1 MKKDYT
7 VILLI
12 IDRSG
17 SMSLIQKEAEAALNE
32 MIKSQKEMPGDL
44 GIKLVSFDN
53 EIDSKPL
60 VDAKE
65 FGYFKLHPR
74 GLTAL
79 HDAMGKAITDLG
91 EELSVLTEDARPD
104 KVLVV
109 TITDG
114 IENCSREFTG
124 KSIKKLITKQKEDYN
139 WEFIFLAA
147 GQDAVVTAENLGIS
161 RNSSMTFAAND
172 KGVSESVIATTRYMT
187 SYRSGLENASF
198 TDEDR
203 DKSMG

>member
-7 VILLI
+7 VVLLVV
-12 IDRSG
+12 DRSG
-17 SMSLIQKEAEAALNE
+17 SMSYIQKEAETALNE
-32 MIKSQKEMPGDL
+32 MIKSQKELPGDL
-44 GIKLVSFDN
+44 GIKLISFDN

-65 FGYFKLHPR
+65 FDYFKLVPR

-79 HDAMGKAITDLG
+79 HDAMGKGITELG
-91 EELSVLTEDARPD
+91 NELAALTEDERPD

-114 IENCSREFTG
+114 VENCSRQFTRDSV
-124 KSIKKLITKQKEDYN
+124 KELITKQKEDYK

-147 GQDAVVTAENLGIS
+147 GQDAVVTASNLGIP
-161 RNSSMTFAAND
+161 RDSSMTFAASD
-172 KGVSESVIATTRYMT
+172 RGVNESVIATTRYMT
-187 SYRSGLENASF
+187 SYRSGLESTGF
-198 TDEDR
+198 TAEDR
-203 DKSMG
+203 NKSMG